1 MLIPEAKLLFKQD
14 SGSFRSFE
22 ETSSFFSSNKN
33 QVVEGQVKETL
44 KNMVPEKLFKEVIHA
59 SNQNPVKFPLP
70 QIIAGE

>member
-1 MLIPEAKLLFKQD
+1 MLIPDAKLAFKHD

-33 QVVEGQVKETL
+33 QVVEGDVKEVL
-44 KNMVPEKLFKEVIHA
+44 KKMVPEKLFKEVIHA